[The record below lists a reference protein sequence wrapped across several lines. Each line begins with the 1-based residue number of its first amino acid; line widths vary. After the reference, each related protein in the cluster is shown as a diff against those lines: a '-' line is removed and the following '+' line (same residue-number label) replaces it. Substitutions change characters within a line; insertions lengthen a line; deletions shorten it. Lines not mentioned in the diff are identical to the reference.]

1 MPRLPKACIF
11 ACFYTQVLLQAFDYK
26 FSGIAESYSK
36 VGFNHSKINSKE
48 GIFPTET
55 YSTITAKLQIDVNLL
70 SKKIENHSVKMGL
83 GGMLGAFAYD
93 STKTLID
100 QSNGKVYGTMLWF
113 YLGRWWG
120 FLGDAPW
127 KKSHFLSNMHA
138 RDYVLYNAYL
148 SYSYDNKFQ
157 LKLGRYLSKMHLMS
171 GYTQGF
177 ELDYKITPKISFKW
191 FSSFGRALAFGAY
204 IRDFYAPITY
214 DNKDKIAFYGIHS
227 LNLKI
232 STKYFSTTPFFYFS
246 PKIYNAPGLETHI
259 DSNPKFKGLGFRSL
273 TQVVIFFP
281 IYASYL
287 ANEYW
292 RNAKIG
298 HFGTS
303 LSLHQRF
310 DYNEYNFGFGYYEN
324 FGNANAKIG
333 WYGSSTPIL
342 FRDNSIYDGFLDNLI
357 SPNAITGYVFCGGVH
372 KKFLW
377 GILGKYTYAPR
388 ASERALGLHIG
399 YKYNQFFSVDILLQY
414 HHLNTHK
421 GYKTNISDW
430 YQGYNKNFKA
440 TSQDRSALY
449 VSMKFSF

>member
-1 MPRLPKACIF
+1 MLRFQKACLI
-11 ACFYTQVLLQAFDYK
+11 AYLHSYALLQAFDYK
-26 FSGIAESYSK
+26 FIGIAESYSK
-36 VGFNHSKINSKE
+36 IGFNHTPINSKK

-55 YSTITAKLQIDVNLL
+55 YSTITTKLQVDANLL
-70 SKKIENHSVKMGL
+70 PKRIENHSLKVGI
-83 GGMLGAFAYD
+83 GGMIGAFAYD

-100 QSNGKVYGTMLWF
+100 QATGQIYGSELYF

-120 FLGDAPW
+120 FLGNAPW
-127 KKSHFLSNMHA
+127 KHSRVLSNLHA

-148 SYSYDNKFQ
+148 SYDYKDKFH
-157 LKLGRYLSKMHLMS
+157 LKMGRYLSKMHLMS

-177 ELDYKITPKISFKW
+177 ELEYKISPIMSLKW

-214 DNKDKIAFYGIHS
+214 DNHNKVAFYGIHS
-227 LNLKI
+227 LNFKI
-232 STKYFSTTPFFYFS
+232 STKYFSMTPFLYFS
-246 PKIYNAPGLETHI
+246 PKVYNTPGLEAHI

-287 ANEYW
+287 ANTYW
-292 RNAKIG
+292 RNAKLG

-342 FRDNSIYDGFLDNLI
+342 FRDSSIYDGFIDNLV
-357 SPNAITGYVFCGGVH
+357 SPNAITGYVFGGGVH

-377 GILGKYTYAPR
+377 GIMGKYIYAPR
-388 ASERALGLHIG
+388 ADEWTTDFHVG
-399 YKYNQFFSVDILLQY
+399 YKWSRFVSIDVLLQY
-414 HHLNTHK
+414 HTLNMHK
-421 GYKTNISDW
+421 GYKTNPSDW
-430 YQGYNKNFKA
+430 YQPYNKNFKA
-440 TSQDRSALY
+440 TSQDRSAMY
-449 VSMKFSF
+449 ISMKFIF

>member
-1 MPRLPKACIF
+1 MKLQRLILVVIF
-11 ACFYTQVLLQAFDYK
+11 LFRTPLYAFNYK

-36 VGFNHSKINSKE
+36 VGFNHSPINSKE

-55 YSTITAKLQIDVNLL
+55 FSTITTKLQVDANLL
-70 SKKIENHSVKMGL
+70 PKNIENHSLKIGI

-100 QSNGKVYGTMLWF
+100 QATGQVYGSELYF

-120 FLGDAPW
+120 FLGNAPYRY
-127 KKSHFLSNMHA
+127 SHVESNAHA

-148 SYSYDNKFQ
+148 SYAYKNKFNMTI
-157 LKLGRYLSKMHLMS
+157 GRYLSKMHLMS

-177 ELDYKITPKISFKW
+177 ELEYKILPTISVKW
-191 FSSFGRALAFGAY
+191 FSSFGRALAFGAF

-214 DNKDKIAFYGIHS
+214 DNHNKVAFYGIHS
-227 LNLKI
+227 LNFKI
-232 STKYFSTTPFFYFS
+232 SLKHLSITPFLYFS

-273 TQVVIFFP
+273 TQVVVFFP
-281 IYASYL
+281 IYAPYL
-287 ANEYW
+287 ANTYW
-292 RNAKIG
+292 RNAKLG

-342 FRDNSIYDGFLDNLI
+342 IRGNSIYDGAFSNLI
-357 SPNAITGYVFCGGVH
+357 SPNSITGYAFVGGMH
-372 KKFLW
+372 KKLLW
-377 GILGKYTYAPR
+377 GILGRYTYATR
-388 ASERALGLHIG
+388 ASEKGVGLHIG
-399 YKYNQFFSVDILLQY
+399 YKWNHFVSFDILLQWL
-414 HHLNTHK
+414 HLNMHK
-421 GYKTNISDW
+421 GYKTNPSDW
-430 YQGYNKNFKA
+430 YQPYNKNFKA
-440 TSQDRSALY
+440 TSQDRSAAY
-449 VSMKFSF
+449 ISMKFKF